1 MDDLLHKLSET
12 QAKAI
17 TNINKAKQKYK
28 RNYDKKLNPRTFA
41 VGEYIRLQKGD
52 RANKLSDYYEGPYVI
67 TRVFDDR
74 NVELQIRPNERKIVH
89 SNRLEKAYVHL
100 NS

>member
-1 MDDLLHKLSET
+1 MDDLRHKLSET
-12 QAKAI
+12 QAKAV